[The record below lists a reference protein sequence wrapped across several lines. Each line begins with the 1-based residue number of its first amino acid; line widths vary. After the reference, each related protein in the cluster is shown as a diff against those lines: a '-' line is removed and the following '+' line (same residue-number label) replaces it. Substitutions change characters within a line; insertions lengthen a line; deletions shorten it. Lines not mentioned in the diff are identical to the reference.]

1 MAASISARKPYP
13 SFDPARVRLRPL
25 AERCHDLDIS
35 CILPLRPPVEPPLE
49 QAQLALQ
56 AVAQRMRHARDAQ
69 ASTVFLCGAHVL
81 RAGVQRYLF
90 DMMERGFIQAI
101 AVNGAAMIHD
111 YELALMGATTESVAR
126 YIQDGQFGMWQETSA
141 INTIINDG
149 YAQGLGLGESLGRG
163 IAEGD
168 FPHRD
173 ISLFA
178 TGWRLGIPV
187 TVHVG
192 IGYDIIHPHPNFDGA
207 ATGAASHRDF
217 LIFANILE
225 KLEHGCV
232 CTFGSAVMA
241 PEVFL
246 KALSMVRNV
255 AAQDGRCVQHFAS
268 LVCDLHGLPENTSH
282 EAEKMTALYYFRPWK
297 TLLARTVAQGGESYY
312 VQARHE
318 QSIPALWHALGEDA

>member
-1 MAASISARKPYP
+1 MCPRSFLRQAYSI
-13 SFDPARVRLRPL
+13 FDTSRIRLRPL
-25 AERCHDLDIS
+25 AERQHDLDLS
-35 CILPLRPPVEPPLE
+35 CIVPLRVPVLPESPELCRM
-49 QAQLALQ
+49 AQH
-56 AVAQRMRHARDAQ
+56 MRRAKTAA

-90 DMMERGFIQAI
+90 DMMERGYIQAI

-111 YELALMGATTESVAR
+111 YELALIGATTESVAY
-126 YIQDGQFGMWQETSA
+126 YIQSGQFGMWQETGK
-141 INTIINDG
+141 INDIITAG
-149 YAQGLGLGESLGRG
+149 HAEGIGLGESLGRA

-168 FPHRD
+168 FPYKD

-178 TGWRLGIPV
+178 TGWKLGIPI

-192 IGYDIIHPHPNFDGA
+192 VGYDIIHPHPNFDGA

-217 LIFANILE
+217 LIFAKVLE
-225 KLEHGCV
+225 KLEGGCV

-255 AAQDGRCVQHFAS
+255 AEQEGRLVRNFAS
-268 LVCDLHGLPENTSH
+268 LVCDLHVLPQNTNH
-282 EAEKMTALYYFRPWK
+282 EAEKNTALYYFRPWK
-297 TLLARTVAQGGESYY
+297 TLLARTLAQGGHSYY

-318 QSIPALWHALGEDA
+318 HSIPTLWHALAREG

>member
-1 MAASISARKPYP
+1 MAACMRKAR
-13 SFDPARVRLRPL
+13 
-25 AERCHDLDIS
+25 E
-35 CILPLRPPVEPPLE
+35 
-49 QAQLALQ
+49 
-56 AVAQRMRHARDAQ
+56 AQ

-111 YELALMGATTESVAR
+111 YELALIGATTESVAR
-126 YIQDGQFGMWQETSA
+126 YIQDGQFGMWQETGA
-141 INTIINDG
+141 INTIINHG
-149 YAQGLGLGESLGRG
+149 YAQGLGLGESLGRA
-163 IAEGD
+163 IVEGD
-168 FPHRD
+168 FPHKD
-173 ISLFA
+173 MSLFA

-217 LIFANILE
+217 LIFVKALE

-268 LVCDLHGLPENTSH
+268 LVCDLHDLPENTSH

-318 QSIPALWHALGEDA
+318 QSIPALWHALGKDA